1 MLAPLHRINRFI
13 RTDVWR
19 INTETLPRW
28 RAWLVRTL
36 QVLFISVF
44 KFEKDQCS
52 LRASALTLYTLLSI
66 VPMLAMVFGIAQG
79 FGLETA
85 IQTQLIEKLQG
96 QEEVAK
102 WMIDFAYSLLSTTK
116 GGLIAGVGVL
126 VLLWTV
132 IQVVKN
138 IEISFNAIWKV
149 DKLRGFTRTITD
161 YLAIM
166 LIAPMLFIVSSSLTV
181 AIARKIKFISS
192 QVHLIGFIS
201 SGLFW
206 LLQLLPYGVI
216 SLLFTFIYIA
226 MPNAKVNTTSGLVGG
241 LIAGTMYQIFQWIYI
256 GFQVGVSKYN
266 TIYGSFAALPLFII
280 YLQFSWLI
288 VLFGAEICYA
298 YQQGAGTDLTGDPS
312 RVSQFVKR
320 LLTLTILRTIVK
332 EFQQGEHRC
341 TSAHLARVAQVPRA
355 MVQPLVRELLEAGL
369 IVQVYS
375 SGGPESTT
383 GSDGDLAH
391 YQPAVDIQRFTLHY
405 VIDKLDQ
412 RGERDLPMMHS
423 VDLERMAACLQEFSE
438 TLEHSPANLLLQDL

>member
-1 MLAPLHRINRFI
+1 MLAALHRINQFI
-13 RTDVWR
+13 RTDVWK

-28 RAWLVRTL
+28 RSSLVKTL
-36 QVLFISVF
+36 RVLLLSGF

-52 LRASALTLYTLLSI
+52 LHASALTLYTLLSI
-66 VPMLAMVFGIAQG
+66 VPMLAMAFGIAQG

-85 IQTQLIEKLQG
+85 IQKLLIEKLQG

-102 WMIDFAYSLLSTTK
+102 WVIDFAYSLLSTTK

-126 VLLWTV
+126 VLLWTIIKV
-132 IQVVKN
+132 LKN
-138 IEISFNAIWKV
+138 IEISFNTIWKT
-149 DKLRGFTRTITD
+149 DKQRSFTRTITD

-181 AIARKIKFISS
+181 AIARKIKFISG
-192 QVHLIGFIS
+192 QVQLIGYIS
-201 SGLFW
+201 SGLFL

-216 SLLFTFIYIA
+216 WLLFTFIYIA
-226 MPNAKVNTTSGLVGG
+226 MPNAKVNTTSGLLGG
-241 LIAGTMYQIFQWIYI
+241 VIAGTMYQIFQWIYI

-298 YQQGAGTDLTGDPS
+298 HQQGAGPVLTDDPS
-312 RVSQFVKR
+312 RISHSVKR
-320 LLTLTILRTIVK
+320 LLTLNLLRTIVK

-341 TSAHLARVAQVPRA
+341 TMEHLTRAAQIPRA
-355 MVQPLVRELLEAGL
+355 MVQYLVTELMEAGL
-369 IVQVYS
+369 VVQAYS
-375 SGGPESTT
+375 SGGP
-383 GSDGDLAH
+383 GSKAGSNGSSAR
-391 YQPAVDIQRFTLHY
+391 YQPAVDIQRFTLQY

-412 RGERDLPMMHS
+412 RGDRDLPIIHS
-423 VDLERMAACLQEFSE
+423 QHLEKISACLQAFSA
-438 TLEHSPANLLLQDL
+438 TLEQSPANLLLKDL